1 MFSKTLR
8 TLRAEKGFSQGQ
20 LAKAINVSPGNVSDW
35 ETDKSKPGYN
45 ALAALARIFEVSA
58 DYLLELDV
66 SPEKKDIE
74 YLTTKTSKGSLVMV
88 VHLMQWKPMSSLC
101 SDSFQ
106 SAIRGDF

>member
-45 ALAALARIFEVSA
+45 ALAALAVFSRYPLTICLSWMFRPKKRVS
-58 DYLLELDV
+58 
-66 SPEKKDIE
+66 I
-74 YLTTKTSKGSLVMV
+74 YLTTKRARAL
-88 VHLMQWKPMSSLC
+88 L
-101 SDSFQ
+101 
-106 SAIRGDF
+106 